1 MDYENTKEQAIC
13 CSITYLWVL
22 AGTYRQRCNS
32 ISILCV
38 YRNTVV
44 LCKRKLDL
52 LRIEPLTTALFFC
65 RAKFTSLIMRDG
77 LAQLVERR
85 PYKADATG
93 SSPVPPTSEFNPL
106 RTHLRKGFL
115 VFRSRPER
123 LLS

>member
-22 AGTYRQRCNS
+22 TGTYRQRCNS

-52 LRIEPLTTALFFC
+52 LRIEPLTTALF
-65 RAKFTSLIMRDG
+65 AKITTPIM
-77 LAQLVERR
+77 EN
-85 PYKADATG
+85 DAI
-93 SSPVPPTSEFNPL
+93 
-106 RTHLRKGFL
+106 RK
-115 VFRSRPER
+115 E
-123 LLS
+123 

>member
-22 AGTYRQRCNS
+22 TGTYRQRCNS

-52 LRIEPLTTALFFC
+52 LRIEPPTTALFFSPKLQPLLWKTMLFERSKRRVSSVG
-65 RAKFTSLIMRDG
+65 RAPHFRGGRRFESDTVSLAFYFRM
-77 LAQLVERR
+77 
-85 PYKADATG
+85 
-93 SSPVPPTSEFNPL
+93 
-106 RTHLRKGFL
+106 KG
-115 VFRSRPER
+115 EKT
-123 LLS
+123 

>member
-44 LCKRKLDL
+44 LFAKITTPIVENDAIRK
-52 LRIEPLTTALFFC
+52 E
-65 RAKFTSLIMRDG
+65 
-77 LAQLVERR
+77 
-85 PYKADATG
+85 
-93 SSPVPPTSEFNPL
+93 
-106 RTHLRKGFL
+106 
-115 VFRSRPER
+115 
-123 LLS
+123 

>member
-1 MDYENTKEQAIC
+1 MKNHLILKGYMDYENTKEQAIC

-52 LRIEPLTTALFFC
+52 LRIEPLTTP
-65 RAKFTSLIMRDG
+65 I
-77 LAQLVERR
+77 VEN
-85 PYKADATG
+85 DAI
-93 SSPVPPTSEFNPL
+93 
-106 RTHLRKGFL
+106 RK
-115 VFRSRPER
+115 E
-123 LLS
+123 

>member
-13 CSITYLWVL
+13 YSITYLWVL
-22 AGTYRQRCNS
+22 TGTYRQRCNS

-77 LAQLVERR
+77 LAQLVERH
-85 PYKADATG
+85 TSVEVVG
-93 SSPVPPTSEFNPL
+93 SNPIQ
-106 RTHLRKGFL
+106 
-115 VFRSRPER
+115 S
-123 LLS
+123 LLLFIFT